1 MSIFRHRVEANA
13 LHGVFVFHYYIKE
26 ETRMENKRFLNV
38 NDVAEF
44 MGVSIPMAYKII
56 RRLNDELSAKGYITV
71 SGRISTSYFNQKVY
85 GGMSA

>member
-1 MSIFRHRVEANA
+1 
-13 LHGVFVFHYYIKE
+13 
-26 ETRMENKRFLNV
+26 MENKRFLNV

-44 MGVSIPMAYKII
+44 MDVSIPMAYKII
-56 RRLNDELSAKGYITV
+56 KRLNDELSAKGYITV